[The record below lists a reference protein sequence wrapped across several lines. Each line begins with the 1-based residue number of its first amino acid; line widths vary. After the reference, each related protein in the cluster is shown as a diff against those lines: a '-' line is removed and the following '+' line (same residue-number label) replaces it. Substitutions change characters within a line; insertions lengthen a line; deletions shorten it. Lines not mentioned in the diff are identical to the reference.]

1 MQRKKSDVIDAL
13 IQKTRDNAD
22 YKSLERILQIIKQ
35 VFKSSANA
43 EDAENKDYEEGET
56 KSHKKKAAP
65 KAAKKHVFAKAL
77 SSSEEYVKLLKFFGA
92 DMPQMILKLVDASL
106 TNEKQPVKKD
116 AIDMNKVTKKLKNL
130 LKTFSSLYT
139 SLLA

>member
-1 MQRKKSDVIDAL
+1 MIDAL